1 MIIRTKK
8 MVPITRRGSSLLIFV
23 CMFCMHINRN
33 EEEGETE

>member
-8 MVPITRRGSSLLIFV
+8 MVPITRRASSLLIFV
-23 CMFCMHINRN
+23 CMHINRN